1 MKKMVIKGISTH
13 NLKNINI
20 SVPFHSITA
29 IYGRSGAGKSSL
41 AFSTIYKL
49 CCNEFDAIE
58 EGFVE
63 NTDYKVHSY
72 LNLIPAVGI
81 AQKNTNNNPRSN
93 LFTYLNIPQLLVSL
107 KTENNN
113 VYIPK
118 YNELKL
124 HSILN
129 ECETCKGLG
138 YVEDINLAALIDV
151 NKTLKENPFIFW
163 SATSASNLNHN
174 LLVAYAES
182 ISLPMNIP
190 YSQLSIEQK
199 NSLLNKNSDIK
210 IKFRAKYSGKSRQ
223 RSEYYICASQY
234 VMQNS
239 HLKAIQHQLRK
250 MSCPTCFGSCISPL
264 LQRKR
269 ILDFSFIDFLLTPIQ
284 DLIKKLTVSYSE
296 SRLYLV
302 LQAIERL
309 GLGYLNLARTIPSL
323 SGGELQKI
331 RFSRLLNTDITNILI
346 VIDEISSQIN
356 PEDHLM
362 IMKCLKELAS
372 HNTII
377 LVEHEQSFIDFSD
390 QKIHIGKFAGIGGGY
405 ICPNEIISP
414 FYDIKIKNTIESFLE
429 LKDLNQNNVIDQKLS
444 IPLQCLTV
452 FTGVSGSGKS
462 SLAKAIEDTVDSIYI
477 SQKNASYSVRS
488 ILASS
493 LSLTTVI
500 ANYFSNITGYS
511 NAIYNPLQEGGCP
524 SCSGIGVIKYE
535 RGYEKDIY
543 LNCPICEGTLFDKLN
558 PKITQK
564 VNGISIVDLYELEIM
579 DIPKYIDHITINRI
593 IKTALALGL
602 GHLKLNRKTQ
612 TLSGGELRRIRL
624 CNQLSRARE
633 TDRILIIDEPAAG
646 LDPETASSIAS
657 YIYSKVKLFK
667 AVIIIDHKPEVIR
680 YADFEVK
687 LGPGSGPQ
695 GGKIIDKIFY
705 ES

>member
-1 MKKMVIKGISTH
+1 MKKIVVNGISTH
-13 NLKNINI
+13 NLKNIDI
-20 SVPFHSITA
+20 SIPFHSITA

-41 AFSTIYKL
+41 AFSTMYKL

-63 NTDYKVHSY
+63 NTDYDVHSY
-72 LNLIPAVGI
+72 LNLIPAVAI

-93 LFTYLNIPQLLVSL
+93 LFSYLNIPQLLVSL
-107 KTENNN
+107 KVENND
-113 VYIPK
+113 VHIPK

-129 ECETCKGLG
+129 ECETCRGLG
-138 YVEDINLAALIDV
+138 FIEEIDV
-151 NKTLKENPFIFW
+151 SAFINGSKTLEENPFLFW
-163 SATSASNLNHN
+163 NATSASNLNYN
-174 LLVAYAES
+174 LLIAYAES
-182 ISLPMNIP
+182 ISVPINIP
-190 YSQLSIEQK
+190 YSQLTIAQK
-199 NSLLNKNSDIK
+199 NSLLNKNSDTK

-234 VMQNS
+234 VRQNS
-239 HLKAIQHQLRK
+239 HLKAIQQQLK
-250 MSCPTCFGSCISPL
+250 KISCPACLGSCISPS
-264 LQRKR
+264 LQQRR
-269 ILDFSFIDFLLTPIQ
+269 VLDLSFIDFLLMPIQ
-284 DLIKKLTVSYSE
+284 DLIKILDINFSG

-309 GLGYLNLARTIPSL
+309 GLGYLNLARSIPSL

-362 IMKCLKELAS
+362 IMNCLRELARY
-372 HNTII
+372 NTII
-377 LVEHEQSFIDFSD
+377 VVEHEQSFIDFSD
-390 QKIHIGKFAGIGGGY
+390 QRIHIGKFAGAGGGY
-405 ICPNEIISP
+405 ICPDEIIFP
-414 FYDIKIKNTIESFLE
+414 FYDIKIKNKVKSFLK
-429 LKDLNQNNVIDQKLS
+429 LKDLNQNNVVNQKLD

-462 SLAKAIEDTVDSIYI
+462 SLAKAIENSVDSIYI
-477 SQKNASYSVRS
+477 SQKNVSYSVRS

-493 LSLTTVI
+493 LSLTAVI
-500 ANYFSNITGYS
+500 ADYFANITGDS
-511 NAIYNPLQEGGCP
+511 SAIYNPLQEGGCP
-524 SCSGIGVIKYE
+524 NCSGIGVIKYE

-543 LNCPICEGTLFDKLN
+543 LNCPICDGALFDKLN
-558 PKITQK
+558 PKVTQK
-564 VNGISIVDLYELEIM
+564 VKDISIMDLYDLEIV

-593 IKTALALGL
+593 VETALALGL

-624 CNQLSRARE
+624 CGQLSRARV
-633 TDRILIIDEPAAG
+633 TDRVLIIDEPAAG
-646 LDPETASSIAS
+646 LDPETASNIAS
-657 YIYSKVKLFK
+657 YIYGKAQLFK

-680 YADFEVK
+680 YADLEVK

-695 GGKIIDKIFY
+695 GGKIIGEIFHT
-705 ES
+705 S